1 MKSAWKLIPLLLPL
15 LAGCVVASEGE
26 EPCPEE
32 TEEQTSELDGVE
44 SVEMQAEHAQPT
56 IPELSLPELSGTST
70 QIEETERPDP
80 DPWQNTLSDDPVRPD
95 PDPWAPPSSTQSSKG
110 SSGAKD

>member
-15 LAGCVVASEGE
+15 LVGCVVASEGE
-26 EPCPEE
+26 EPWPEE
-32 TEEQTSELDGVE
+32 TDEQTSELDGVE
-44 SVEMQAEHAQPT
+44 MQAEYEPPT

-70 QIEETERPDP
+70 QIDETERPDP

-95 PDPWAPPSSTQSSKG
+95 PDPWTPPSNNQSGKG